1 MVCWCCLNV
10 HRVPFTTIPQC
21 SQVVVGT
28 SLTQLAGLSPTSSLR
43 DGSMPLPR
51 FWSLGGGNACGCPA
65 PQSGCLGGL
74 GTLGRNLRCFFLILP
89 PMWTGTL
96 YNNCHH
102 PLLSFGI
109 KRSGMRI
116 THSDGEH
123 LVVLSDAEAS
133 ALIDATALLVVA
145 SQSVAGAALPPRM
158 ATVLGQL
165 FDGLKVST
173 ALPAP
178 WQDA

>member
-1 MVCWCCLNV
+1 
-10 HRVPFTTIPQC
+10 
-21 SQVVVGT
+21 
-28 SLTQLAGLSPTSSLR
+28 
-43 DGSMPLPR
+43 
-51 FWSLGGGNACGCPA
+51 
-65 PQSGCLGGL
+65 
-74 GTLGRNLRCFFLILP
+74 
-89 PMWTGTL
+89 
-96 YNNCHH
+96 
-102 PLLSFGI
+102 
-109 KRSGMRI
+109 MRI

-133 ALIDATALLVVA
+133 ALVDATALLVVA

-165 FDGLKVST
+165 CDGLKVST